1 MYLKY
6 GLNICF
12 DVINV
17 YRVIELLS
25 LIKKQEVFHNH
36 FKITFEIFLT
46 KMTLLGTWFISTR
59 ISSNVLR

>member
-25 LIKKQEVFHNH
+25 LIKNK
-36 FKITFEIFLT
+36 KYSII
-46 KMTLLGTWFISTR
+46 I
-59 ISSNVLR
+59 LRLPLKYFSQK